1 MWYGSGCVHAQ
12 QDSKSICNLI
22 NAKSSRTQTVRAS
35 KIEENVAMMNEIREA
50 IEAKF
55 ND

>member
-1 MWYGSGCVHAQ
+1 MWYGSACIRAQ

-22 NAKSSRTQTVRAS
+22 NAKSNRPETIRAS

>member
-1 MWYGSGCVHAQ
+1 MQ
-12 QDSKSICNLI
+12 QERFKINLQFDKREIKS
-22 NAKSSRTQTVRAS
+22 RRETVRAS
-35 KIEENVAMMNEIREA
+35 KIEENVAMMNEIRGA

>member
-1 MWYGSGCVHAQ
+1 MVAFQCSKR
-12 QDSKSICNLI
+12 DLKSICNLI
-22 NAKSSRTQTVRAS
+22 NVKSSRAETVRVS
-35 KIEENVAMMNEIREA
+35 KIEENVAMMNEIRGA